1 MSNEF
6 SHLHVHSDYSLLDG
20 LGKIGDYVKYGKSLG
35 MKAMAFTD
43 HGTMAGLVTAYDT
56 CKANGMKFIGGF
68 EAYVAPYGTT
78 RFEKK
83 ASEGKAYNHL
93 IILFKNAEGY
103 KNGCELLTRSHTEG
117 FYYKP
122 RIDFDLLKE
131 HHEGLVVMSACLAG
145 AVPQAIVH
153 GNVDLAKQIIME
165 YKEVFGDD
173 YYLEIQDHGI
183 PEEREV
189 ITALLTLSEE
199 CGVKLIATN
208 DCHYVRKDEK
218 EAHNWLLCMQT
229 DKRINEENRM
239 INDGDYYLKSKEE
252 MLELFPYCPEAV
264 YNTQEVVDKC
274 NFEFEYGHYR
284 MPKVHIPKE
293 YGNDYFK
300 YLEDE
305 AWKGFE
311 KRYPHCHQRRAE
323 AEPRLK
329 YELGIIKQMG
339 FAQYF
344 LDIRKTIKE
353 AKDNH
358 ILVGPGRGSG
368 AGSCMNYCLEITD
381 LEPLQYDLL
390 FERFL
395 NPERI
400 SMPDIDTDFEYLR
413 KDDVI
418 AAEANDY
425 GYDCFA
431 KIETFGTMLAKNVL
445 KGCTKVSG
453 IENHVAIG
461 AKLANFI
468 TGNNSLKQEWEI
480 NPDLQSYVHS
490 DPRLEKIWDISLK
503 LEGTKKSAGTHACG
517 HIPTPVPCEQLFPCR
532 LDSESG
538 LLVCEYDMNQ
548 AEHLGNLKKDL
559 LMLRNLTIIDIAQ
572 KEIKKRTGKDIP
584 LWDESILNDKKALNM
599 IASGD
604 TDGVF
609 QLESDG
615 MKKFMRQLQPDCFE
629 DIIAG
634 VALYRPGPMD
644 YIPDYIQ
651 NKHNPNDIK
660 YITPELESILAP
672 TYGIIVYQEQV
683 MLIVQKLAGFSM
695 GRADVVRKA
704 MGKKKQEIMDQEGP
718 HFINGDKEL
727 NIEGCTGRGISEE
740 AAQKIWNQ
748 MVDFAK
754 YAFNKSHAAAY
765 AAISMQTAYLKAN
778 YPLEFAVGLLTSVM
792 DDSKKLMKYVTSFRQ
807 TGVNILPPDVTK
819 SEYGFSIETDD
830 DGNESIRFGLFA
842 IKGVGEDVANTIPA
856 ERAKQPY
863 KDIDDFVKRHMS
875 FNRKAFEN
883 LAKAG
888 AFDAFGHTRQTL
900 VENFD
905 TMLTSI
911 KTQAKNYDENQ
922 LTLFDF
928 GLDVDT
934 SYKFNEY
941 PEYSYLQKCRNEK
954 DATGMYVSGHPA
966 STIENITKKNGA
978 VNIEDIVSENSIY
991 HNDDEVAIGGVITEI
1006 KKKITKKGNIMMII
1020 DVEDT
1025 TGHISVLL
1033 FEHAIQK
1040 FQPELNEDGLIFLKG
1055 KVRGGGEDSSL
1066 ILQTV
1071 CPLKDTPSIL
1081 WIATDDYSLNNLRNR
1096 VLNFMQDNPG
1106 IGDHVKIVSKKAR
1119 KPEMLGD
1126 ISITADVLEKAKI
1139 HFGREN
1145 VKVTQDESEI
1155 A

>member
-20 LGKIGDYVKYGKSLG
+20 LGKIVDYVKYGKSLG

-284 MPKVHIPKE
+284 MPKVHVPKE
-293 YGNDYFK
+293 YGDDYFK

-311 KRYPHCHQRRAE
+311 KRYPHGHQRRAE

-490 DPRLEKIWDISLK
+490 DPRL
-503 LEGTKKSAGTHACG
+503 
-517 HIPTPVPCEQLFPCR
+517 
-532 LDSESG
+532 
-538 LLVCEYDMNQ
+538 
-548 AEHLGNLKKDL
+548 
-559 LMLRNLTIIDIAQ
+559 
-572 KEIKKRTGKDIP
+572 
-584 LWDESILNDKKALNM
+584 
-599 IASGD
+599 
-604 TDGVF
+604 
-609 QLESDG
+609 
-615 MKKFMRQLQPDCFE
+615 
-629 DIIAG
+629 
-634 VALYRPGPMD
+634 
-644 YIPDYIQ
+644 
-651 NKHNPNDIK
+651 
-660 YITPELESILAP
+660 
-672 TYGIIVYQEQV
+672 
-683 MLIVQKLAGFSM
+683 
-695 GRADVVRKA
+695 
-704 MGKKKQEIMDQEGP
+704 
-718 HFINGDKEL
+718 
-727 NIEGCTGRGISEE
+727 
-740 AAQKIWNQ
+740 
-748 MVDFAK
+748 
-754 YAFNKSHAAAY
+754 
-765 AAISMQTAYLKAN
+765 
-778 YPLEFAVGLLTSVM
+778 
-792 DDSKKLMKYVTSFRQ
+792 
-807 TGVNILPPDVTK
+807 
-819 SEYGFSIETDD
+819 
-830 DGNESIRFGLFA
+830 
-842 IKGVGEDVANTIPA
+842 
-856 ERAKQPY
+856 
-863 KDIDDFVKRHMS
+863 
-875 FNRKAFEN
+875 
-883 LAKAG
+883 
-888 AFDAFGHTRQTL
+888 
-900 VENFD
+900 
-905 TMLTSI
+905 
-911 KTQAKNYDENQ
+911 
-922 LTLFDF
+922 
-928 GLDVDT
+928 
-934 SYKFNEY
+934 
-941 PEYSYLQKCRNEK
+941 
-954 DATGMYVSGHPA
+954 
-966 STIENITKKNGA
+966 
-978 VNIEDIVSENSIY
+978 
-991 HNDDEVAIGGVITEI
+991 
-1006 KKKITKKGNIMMII
+1006 
-1020 DVEDT
+1020 
-1025 TGHISVLL
+1025 
-1033 FEHAIQK
+1033 
-1040 FQPELNEDGLIFLKG
+1040 
-1055 KVRGGGEDSSL
+1055 
-1066 ILQTV
+1066 
-1071 CPLKDTPSIL
+1071 
-1081 WIATDDYSLNNLRNR
+1081 
-1096 VLNFMQDNPG
+1096 
-1106 IGDHVKIVSKKAR
+1106 
-1119 KPEMLGD
+1119 
-1126 ISITADVLEKAKI
+1126 
-1139 HFGREN
+1139 
-1145 VKVTQDESEI
+1145 
-1155 A
+1155 